1 MRQLQV
7 QVRADKAQRVMEIG
21 NEHDAFSPTAVRAR
35 RAEGDDWSIVFLN
48 LPNKQV
54 GKFVEAV
61 ESEVQEAQFVLVPR
75 GNIPIQTPLADVQ
88 QRVRHVSTRSEM
100 ELVLGSLQ
108 SVGSWTG
115 LLVYA
120 LFSGLVAA
128 YAVIFNTSFL
138 LVAAMLI
145 SPMGAP
151 VMVCVVGTAIG
162 DWKMFGRG
170 AARFFVALVIL
181 ALGALVLGF
190 AYGLSFSTAL
200 MEQISS
206 LSTWIVMLA
215 LVGGAAGAQ
224 SQIQSDR
231 DSLVTGTA
239 TGFLITVSL
248 SPPAAVLGL
257 AASLGRWGYV
267 AQMAF
272 LLGLTFFGIITGGWL
287 ALLAYGVKPHKT
299 RVRTGSATGRAVLA
313 GAVGLALLGLVVW
326 QSHQEPRF
334 QKADLSRQAVEMSR
348 EVVNP
353 MPDAYLLEADA
364 HFSRSDLPDRSDEA
378 LLLSLTV
385 ERRGGGSTPDS
396 TLSARIRH
404 AVQQRLQSRFPGVL
418 PFVDV
423 TVLSAPE

>member
-1 MRQLQV
+1 
-7 QVRADKAQRVMEIG
+7 MEIG
-21 NEHDAFSPTAVRAR
+21 NAHDAFSPTAVSAQRADGE
-35 RAEGDDWSIVFLN
+35 AWSIVFLN
-48 LPNKQV
+48 LPNQQV
-54 GKFVEAV
+54 GRFVDAV
-61 ESEVQEAQFVLVPR
+61 ESEVDEAQFVLVPR

-88 QRVRHVSTRSEM
+88 KRVRHVSTRSEM
-100 ELVLGSLQ
+100 ELVLSSLQ

-115 LLVYA
+115 LLTYA

-128 YAVIFNTSFL
+128 YAVIFNNSFL

-170 AARFFVALVIL
+170 ALRFFVALVIL
-181 ALGALVLGF
+181 ALGAVGLGLV
-190 AYGLSFSTAL
+190 YGLSYSTAF

-206 LSTWIVMLA
+206 LSSWAVVLA

-239 TGFLITVSL
+239 TGFLITVAL

-257 AASLGRWGYV
+257 ALSLGRWGYV
-267 AQMAF
+267 GQMTF
-272 LLGLTFFGIITGGWL
+272 LLGLTFVGIITGGWL

-299 RVRTGSATGRAVLA
+299 RVRSGSAAGRAVLA
-313 GAVGLALLGLVVW
+313 TTAGITTVALVVW
-326 QSHQEPRF
+326 QTRQEPSF
-334 QKADLSRQAVEMSR
+334 QKADLSRQAVEVSR

-353 MPDAYLLEADA
+353 MPAAYLLEANA
-364 HFSRSDLPDRSDEA
+364 HFTRSDLPHRSDEA
-378 LLLSLTV
+378 LLLSLMV
-385 ERRGGGSTPDS
+385 ERRGGNVPDS
-396 TLSARIRH
+396 VLSARIRD
-404 AVQQRLQSRFPGVL
+404 AVQQRLRSRFPDVL
-418 PFVDV
+418 PFVNV
-423 TVLSAPE
+423 TLLSAPE

>member
-7 QVRADKAQRVMEIG
+7 QVHADKAHRVMEIG
-21 NEHDAFSPTAVRAR
+21 NAHDAFSPTAVRAQR
-35 RAEGDDWSIVFLN
+35 VDGDDWSIVFLN

-61 ESEVQEAQFVLVPR
+61 EEEVEDAQFVLVPR
-75 GNIPIQTPLADVQ
+75 GTIAIQTPLSDVQ
-88 QRVRHVSTRSEM
+88 ERVRHVSTRSQL
-100 ELVLGSLQ
+100 ELVLSSLQ
-108 SVGSWTG
+108 SVGSWSG
-115 LLVYA
+115 LLSYA

-151 VMVCVVGTAIG
+151 IMVCVVGTAIG

-170 AARFFVALVIL
+170 ALRFVVALVIL
-181 ALGALVLGF
+181 AMGALVLGF

-200 MEQISS
+200 MEQVSS
-206 LSTWIVMLA
+206 LSNWIVMLA

-224 SQIQSDR
+224 AQIQADR

-239 TGFLITVSL
+239 TGFLITVAL

-272 LLGLTFFGIITGGWL
+272 LLTLTFAGIITGGWL
-287 ALLAYGVKPHKT
+287 TLLAYGVKPQRT
-299 RVRTGSATGRAVLA
+299 RARSGSNTARIVLA
-313 GAVGLALLGLVVW
+313 TVAAASVIALVVW

-334 QKADLSRQAVEMSR
+334 QKADLSRQAIEISR

-353 MPDAYLLEADA
+353 MPDALLLEANA
-364 HFSRSDLPDRSDEA
+364 HFTRSDLPNRSAEA
-378 LLLSLTV
+378 LLLTLTV
-385 ERRGGGSTPDS
+385 ERRGGTTADS
-396 TLSARIRH
+396 QLSMRIRE
-404 AVQQRLQSRFPGVL
+404 AVQQRMRSRFPSVL

-423 TVLSAPE
+423 TVLSTP